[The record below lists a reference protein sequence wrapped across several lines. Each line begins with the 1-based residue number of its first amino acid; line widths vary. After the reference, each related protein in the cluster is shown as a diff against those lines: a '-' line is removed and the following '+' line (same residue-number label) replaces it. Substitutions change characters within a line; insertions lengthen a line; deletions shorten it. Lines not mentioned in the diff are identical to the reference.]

1 MAVSKKQQACVNRYI
16 TKNYDRINVTVPKGD
31 RDRYK
36 ALAARLGLSV
46 NQLFVQA
53 VERYI
58 EDNIDALSE
67 PISPDHSADINT
79 TED

>member
-1 MAVSKKQQACVNRYI
+1 MAKAQ
-16 TKNYDRINVTVPKGD
+16 TKASNKYNAKAYDRIAIQVKKGD

-36 ALAARLGLSV
+36 ALAARLGVSV
-46 NQLFVQA
+46 NQLFIQA

-67 PISPDHSADINT
+67 PISPDRSAEINT

>member
-1 MAVSKKQQACVNRYI
+1 MASKNQIDYGIKFI
-16 TKNYDRINVTVPKGD
+16 EEKYDQIIIRIPKGK

-53 VERYI
+53 VEQYI
-58 EDNIDALSE
+58 ADNIDALGE
-67 PISPDHSADINT
+67 QTAPDCSAEIHSA
-79 TED
+79 ED

>member
-1 MAVSKKQQACVNRYI
+1 M
-16 TKNYDRINVTVPKGD
+16 TKAQTRASNKYNAKAYDRIAIQVKKGD

-36 ALAARLGLSV
+36 ALAAHLGMSV
-46 NQLFVQA
+46 NQLFVQS

>member
-1 MAVSKKQQACVNRYI
+1 MTVSKKQQACVNRYVSSH
-16 TKNYDRINVTVPKGD
+16 YDKIILTVPKGQ

-53 VERYI
+53 VEHYI
-58 EDNIDALSE
+58 EDNIDELAE
-67 PISPDHSADINT
+67 PQNPTNPA
-79 TED
+79 

>member
-1 MAVSKKQQACVNRYI
+1 M
-16 TKNYDRINVTVPKGD
+16 TKAQTRASNKYNAKAYDRIAIQVKKGD

-36 ALAARLGLSV
+36 ALAARLGVSV
-46 NQLFVQA
+46 NQLFIQA

-67 PISPDHSADINT
+67 PISPDRVAEINAAD
-79 TED
+79 D